1 MSRMVESSGGRNEW
15 VTGAPQP
22 GPEGRGQSGRL
33 IQFIAHGAKERREAD
48 SRRLMGQLYLYDGSS
63 GDEETAGGQKRV
75 DEK

>member
-48 SRRLMGQLYLYDGSS
+48 SRRLMGQLYL
-63 GDEETAGGQKRV
+63 
-75 DEK
+75 